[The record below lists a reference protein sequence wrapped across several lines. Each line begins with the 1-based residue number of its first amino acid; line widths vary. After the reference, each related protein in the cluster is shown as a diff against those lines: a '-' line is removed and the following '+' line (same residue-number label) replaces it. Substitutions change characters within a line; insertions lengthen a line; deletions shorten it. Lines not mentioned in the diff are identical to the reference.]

1 MKMSE
6 SFPTA
11 DLKVA
16 ELDEATTRRAALAVC
31 SMAANKTEA
40 RQVLEALGLV
50 APIKPAQPTGRSRH
64 RGRYRPESTATESY
78 YSGLRVS
85 DLTYMQENGYLRESP
100 S

>member
-50 APIKPAQPTGRSRH
+50 APIKPAQPTGRR
-64 RGRYRPESTATESY
+64 RGRYHPEPTATESY